1 METIE
6 IYRKSAMIAEKFK
19 ENVEKE
25 LDYLQREVESVK
37 TWQEYYKTAGLPGQ
51 ASLYEQK
58 AKNLRRK
65 ILLIKKGVPY
75 PRISNDQMKVLNS
88 IFNKCEPVEEFYF
101 QSMPPE
107 VVEAYLEAKE
117 YKEAGI
123 FDSIEVAYFDD
134 DPIMIGKAKCEI
146 AGVERRYLLARWGD
160 GLKPWKWFE
169 DHYLNEKRARIA
181 PLRHT
186 IHMLIASLFL
196 IASYFLLPAPEA
208 FGAIKPIL
216 LSLGVGFLAVSAWML
231 IARFKAQKSYSRLLS
246 EPIPSPFAT

>member
-1 METIE
+1 METVE

-25 LDYLQREVESVK
+25 LGYLQQEVESVK
-37 TWQEYYKTAGLPGQ
+37 TWQEYYKTSGLPGQ

-58 AKNLRRK
+58 AKNLCRK

-75 PRISNDQMKVLNS
+75 PKVSNDQMEVLAS
-88 IFNKCEPVEEFYF
+88 VFNKCEPVEEFSF

-123 FDSIEVAYFDD
+123 FDSIEVAYYDD
-134 DPIMIGKAKCEI
+134 DPILIGKTKCEI

-160 GLKPWKWFE
+160 GLKPWEWFMN
-169 DHYLNEKRARIA
+169 HYRNEKRARIA

-186 IHMLIASLFL
+186 IHMLIASFFL

-208 FGAIKPIL
+208 FDAVKPIL
-216 LSLGVGFLAVSAWML
+216 LSLGVGLLAFSAWSL
-231 IARFKAQKSYSRLLS
+231 AGRYKAQKSYSRLLS
-246 EPIPSPFAT
+246 EPIPSPFIT